1 MRRNLR
7 TLLGL
12 GGAVAVLAAGG
23 SAYAADGGRPLSTSL
38 SGAEECNAA
47 GVCGVGDPD
56 GAGFTKLRLTP
67 GQEQICFTLTVSNIQ
82 LPAGAAGVHIHKAPG
97 GANGPI
103 VVPLLPAGQPD
114 AAMESGC
121 VTADRTLIKEIMRDP
136 DEYYVNVHTTQFPAG
151 AIRGQLGD

>member
-1 MRRNLR
+1 M
-7 TLLGL
+7 
-12 GGAVAVLAAGG
+12 LAAGG

-38 SGAEECNAA
+38 TGAEECNAM

-56 GAGFTKLRLTP
+56 GAGFAKLRLNP
-67 GQEQICFTLTVSNIQ
+67 GQERICFTLNVSNIP
-82 LPAGAAGVHIHKAPG
+82 LPAGAAGVHIHEAPA
-97 GANGPI
+97 GANGPV
-103 VVPLLPAGQPD
+103 VVPLLPPGQPD
-114 AAMESGC
+114 AATESGC